1 MSRIHLDSPSS
12 TKPHIV
18 CIHELRG
25 QKSWLTVCMLMHV
38 ISIWIRRSEPEILL
52 KITITPIRFTFPLL
66 YLLSS
71 LIASADFIHLNGDF
85 SFICSNIWSVISKH
99 SWAAYFKSY
108 RCTYGMYTQSIY
120 VYRSYPYCQYLII
133 YVHLRKETPPRAQT
147 HAKIVDEDTFLRS
160 RT

>member
-71 LIASADFIHLNGDF
+71 LIASADFIHLNVNPILNIKWAIDRQKMLCSHWRLWWRCSVCCIIWTYTDYNSWKLKNYFRWLPDF
-85 SFICSNIWSVISKH
+85 KIKRNSCWERSKDQF
-99 SWAAYFKSY
+99 SS
-108 RCTYGMYTQSIY
+108 G
-120 VYRSYPYCQYLII
+120 
-133 YVHLRKETPPRAQT
+133 
-147 HAKIVDEDTFLRS
+147 
-160 RT
+160 